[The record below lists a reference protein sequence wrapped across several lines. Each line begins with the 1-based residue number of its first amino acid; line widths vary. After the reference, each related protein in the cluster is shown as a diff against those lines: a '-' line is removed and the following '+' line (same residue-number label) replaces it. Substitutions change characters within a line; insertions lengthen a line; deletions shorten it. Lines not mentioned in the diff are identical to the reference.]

1 MVRNKDIA
9 NEFDISTILKGMDEC
24 LMVVEEASFL
34 PQRKTFKASSFPE
47 IEQEKTAQFVNNFAN
62 TF

>member
-1 MVRNKDIA
+1 
-9 NEFDISTILKGMDEC
+9 MDEY
-24 LMVVEEASFL
+24 LKVVGETSCL

-47 IEQEKTAQFVNNFAN
+47 IEQEISTEFVNNLAL